1 MASRQS
7 PRASGRLLLRL
18 PPHLHAALQSAARA
32 QGFSLNEFLVR
43 RLTAPATSLSATDG
57 ATAVVGRAAEL
68 LGPAL
73 VGVVVYGSWAR
84 GEVSDASDV
93 DVLVVLDRG
102 VALDRALY
110 RRWDTAPVSWQGRSV
125 DPHFVHLPRENES
138 VAGVWGEV
146 AVDGVVLFE
155 RDDRL
160 SARLV
165 RVRRAIAE
173 GRLVRRTVHG
183 QTYWKGTA

>member
-1 MASRQS
+1 MATRQS
-7 PRASGRLLLRL
+7 PRASGRFLLRL
-18 PPHLHAALQSAARA
+18 PSHLHAALQAAARA
-32 QGFSLNEFLVR
+32 QGFSLNEFLTR
-43 RLTAPATSLSATDG
+43 RLAAPATSLSASDG
-57 ATAVVGRAAEL
+57 AIAVVTRAAEL

-73 VGVVVYGSWAR
+73 LAVAVYGSWAR
-84 GEVSDASDV
+84 GEVTDASDV
-93 DVLVVLDRG
+93 DVLIVVDRS

-110 RRWDTAPVSWQGRSV
+110 RRWDTAPVRWRGRSV

-183 QTYWKGTA
+183 QTYWKGAA